1 MTTKGSDLY
10 QRKDLSNF
18 EEKNNRMNTLVY
30 NLEADKIDQKLLDS
44 IKAFFGNRKVEIS
57 VKEEMS
63 LDSLIEKNRDSKTYY
78 EFSSDEFDNFVGKVM
93 NEEQVDYE
101 KFKKIEE

>member
-1 MTTKGSDLY
+1 MTTKGSNLY

-18 EEKNNRMNTLVY
+18 EKTNNRMNTLVY
-30 NLEADKIDQKLLDS
+30 HLEADKIDQKLLDS

-63 LDSLIEKNRDSKTYY
+63 LDSLIEKNSKSESFY
-78 EFSSDEFDNFVGKVM
+78 EFTSEEFDDIADKILND
-93 NEEQVDYE
+93 EAVDYQ
-101 KFKKIEE
+101 KYKKTKA